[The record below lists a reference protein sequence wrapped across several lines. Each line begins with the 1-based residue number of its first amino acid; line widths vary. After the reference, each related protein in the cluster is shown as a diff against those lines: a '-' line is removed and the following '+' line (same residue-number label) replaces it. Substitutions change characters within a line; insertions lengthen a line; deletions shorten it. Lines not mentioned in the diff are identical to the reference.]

1 MFLLLAVLT
10 LTILMVIILGIMRL
24 LRLRRHIMA
33 VPHTMAVIH
42 IMEGDIMEVLQFVVS
57 SVSWNV
63 SANVWRMS
71 GAD

>member
-1 MFLLLAVLT
+1 
-10 LTILMVIILGIMRL
+10 
-24 LRLRRHIMA
+24 
-33 VPHTMAVIH
+33 MAVIH